1 MQTLSYLTKIPD
13 VVWSGLLASALT
25 LAGVMLS
32 NWSNTKRL
40 VKQFSHD
47 SEEKAKDR
55 IHSLRKEVYLK
66 AAEEMAKA
74 NGYLGK
80 IAQMDASKENVGDG
94 LSEFFAASAK
104 LQLVCQPNTAQ
115 LAGELATRY
124 GEILLGL
131 VAKASPV
138 HSLKTTIR
146 TADDFYDRNQAEVT
160 RILAEMTQLNES
172 GQPNPVRFAAL
183 QHSYERAQS
192 AANHFAEQRSKAY
205 EQYEVAMR
213 DYLIELLRQI
223 RSVGTLQV
231 QLTAAIRSEL
241 SLDTN
246 LAEYEAHLRMNS
258 ARIDRSVQD
267 LLATLGWADDSS
279 RSAQRSGAA

>member
-1 MQTLSYLTKIPD
+1 MQILYYLTKIPD

-40 VKQFSHD
+40 VKQLSHD

-55 IHSLRKEVYLK
+55 INSLRKDVYLK

-80 IAQMDASKENVGDG
+80 ITQIDPTKENVGDG

-115 LAGELATRY
+115 LAGELVTRY

-131 VAKASPV
+131 IAKASPV

-172 GQPNPVRFAAL
+172 GQPNPIRFAAL
-183 QHSYERAQS
+183 ERSYESAQR

-205 EQYEVAMR
+205 EQHDVAMR
-213 DYLIELLRQI
+213 EYLIELLSQI

-241 SLDTN
+241 SLATN
-246 LAEYEAHLRMNS
+246 LAEYEARLQVNSERM
-258 ARIDRSVQD
+258 DRSLQD
-267 LLATLGWADDSS
+267 LLATLGE
-279 RSAQRSGAA
+279 G